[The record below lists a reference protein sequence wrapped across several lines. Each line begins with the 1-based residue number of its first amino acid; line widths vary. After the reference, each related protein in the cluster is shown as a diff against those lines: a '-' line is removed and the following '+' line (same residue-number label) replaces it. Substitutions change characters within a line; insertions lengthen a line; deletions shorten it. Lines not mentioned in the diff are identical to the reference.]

1 MLRWW
6 LTEMSARKNEEKEKP
21 KADEDGPPG
30 SEEEEAEKNDF
41 TDDESMKS
49 SDQEIPQDLYEGFF
63 EKQKQAKCGMHA
75 LNNSLGFQLCTDDDM
90 TFALEDYIRSSNH
103 EGLHEIRSMHAKR
116 TGWYSSEVMA
126 HAINTTSMRQF
137 GNVRYVMDIKPLIVD
152 PNIIHTSLGAIVNI
166 DNNHW
171 VAIRSIGGK
180 IMLFDSK
187 DKIPRQY
194 SQNDYVAFINKRRA
208 AYPIRAADNM
218 SQSTNDSPILPFMS
232 QSSSSDKLSVDMDT
246 L

>member
-1 MLRWW
+1 
-6 LTEMSARKNEEKEKP
+6 MSARKNEEKEEP
-21 KADEDGPPG
+21 KADEDGPG

-41 TDDESMKS
+41 TDDESMTS
-49 SDQEIPQDLYEGFF
+49 SENEATEEEPYIGFF
-63 EKQKQAKCGMHA
+63 ERQKQAKCGMHA

-116 TGWYSSEVMA
+116 TGWYSSEVMT
-126 HAINTTSMRQF
+126 HAITTTSMRRF